1 MPRHSTASDSR
12 TLDLLAQ
19 SPSVRIQYF
28 KDFAIGHPL
37 LVEAKDRLLDAITE
51 SAPNSLV
58 IVLGPTG
65 VGKTTLLAKIRQ
77 LIGDK
82 AAADITADPGHLPV
96 VAIEATPSESRSF
109 SWRSHFKRLLLEM
122 NDPLVDCKR
131 RSHAADR
138 TPQTMP
144 AYPNDRGVTA
154 DYH

>member
-1 MPRHSTASDSR
+1 MARHSTGSDSR

-77 LIGDK
+77 LPGAK
-82 AAADITADPGHLPV
+82 AAADETADHGRWPIVPTQP
-96 VAIEATPSESRSF
+96 TP
-109 SWRSHFKRLLLEM
+109 
-122 NDPLVDCKR
+122 
-131 RSHAADR
+131 
-138 TPQTMP
+138 
-144 AYPNDRGVTA
+144 
-154 DYH
+154 

>member
-1 MPRHSTASDSR
+1 MPRHSTASDR
-12 TLDLLAQ
+12 RAIDLLAQ
-19 SPSVRIQYF
+19 SPSLRIQYF

-77 LIGDK
+77 LLRAK

-131 RSHAADR
+131 RLQAADR

-144 AYPNDRGVTA
+144 AYPQ
-154 DYH
+154 

>member
-1 MPRHSTASDSR
+1 MARHSTGSDSR

-58 IVLGPTG
+58 IVLAPTG

-77 LIGDK
+77 GISSK
-82 AAADITADPGHLPV
+82 AATDEKVDPGHLPIL
-96 VAIEATPSESRSF
+96 AIQA
-109 SWRSHFKRLLLEM
+109 
-122 NDPLVDCKR
+122 
-131 RSHAADR
+131 
-138 TPQTMP
+138 
-144 AYPNDRGVTA
+144 
-154 DYH
+154 